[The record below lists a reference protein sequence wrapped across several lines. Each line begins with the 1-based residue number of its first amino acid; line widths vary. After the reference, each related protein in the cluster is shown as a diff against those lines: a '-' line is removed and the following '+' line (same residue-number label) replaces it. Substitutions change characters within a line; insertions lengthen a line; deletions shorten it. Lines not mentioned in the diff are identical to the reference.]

1 MFRDRSNRFLEC
13 FNNYFRSVSILFL
26 YFYSKCSNMAF
37 TYRRIITYFFR
48 GLLFVV
54 PIALTIYVIYLIIQF
69 LDGILPIPIPGL
81 GILIMLAFI
90 TFIGFLASIFI
101 TKPLFD
107 IFEKWV
113 FKIPLINILY
123 TSIKD
128 LMSAFVGDKKKF
140 NIPVI
145 VKLSEGMSRLGF
157 ITQDDLTILE
167 EENLVAIY
175 FPHSYNFSGNLY
187 LVPKDNVRILKNVK
201 SADIM
206 KMIVS
211 RGFSPLHD

>member
-1 MFRDRSNRFLEC
+1 
-13 FNNYFRSVSILFL
+13 
-26 YFYSKCSNMAF
+26 MAF
-37 TYRRIITYFFR
+37 TYKKILTYFFR

-54 PIALTIYVIYLIIQF
+54 PIALTIYVILLILQF
-69 LDGILPIPIPGL
+69 LDGILPIPVPGL

-90 TFIGFLASIFI
+90 TFVGFLASIFV
-101 TKPLFD
+101 TRPLFD

-140 NIPVI
+140 NVPVI

-157 ITQDDLTILE
+157 ITQDDLSLLE

-187 LVPKDNVRILKNVK
+187 LVPQENVRILKNIK
-201 SADIM
+201 STDMM
-206 KMIVS
+206 KFIVS
-211 RGFSPLHD
+211 GGVSILPRLEQNQEGINQK

>member
-1 MFRDRSNRFLEC
+1 
-13 FNNYFRSVSILFL
+13 
-26 YFYSKCSNMAF
+26 MAF
-37 TYRRIITYFFR
+37 TYRRILTYFFR

-54 PIALTIYVIYLIIQF
+54 PIGLTIYVITLIIQF

-90 TFIGFLASIFI
+90 TFVGFLASIFI
-101 TKPLFD
+101 TKPLFEV
-107 IFEKWV
+107 FERWV

-145 VKLSEGMSRLGF
+145 VKLSDNMSRLGF
-157 ITQDDLTILE
+157 ITQDDLSLLE
-167 EENLVAIY
+167 EENLVAVY

-187 LVPKDNVRILKNVK
+187 LVPRENVRILKNVK
-201 SADIM
+201 SADVM
-206 KMIVS
+206 KFIVS
-211 RGFSPLHD
+211 GGISHLPEWD

>member
-1 MFRDRSNRFLEC
+1 
-13 FNNYFRSVSILFL
+13 
-26 YFYSKCSNMAF
+26 MAF
-37 TYRRIITYFFR
+37 TYKRIITYFFR

-54 PIALTIYVIYLIIQF
+54 PIALTIYVIYLILQF

-90 TFIGFLASIFI
+90 TFVGFLASIFI

-113 FKIPLINILY
+113 FKIPIINILY

-157 ITQDDLTILE
+157 ITQDDLSILE

-187 LVPKDNVRILKNVK
+187 LVPKENVRILKNVK

-206 KMIVS
+206 KLIVS
-211 RGFSPLHD
+211 GGVSPLHD

>member
-1 MFRDRSNRFLEC
+1 MS
-13 FNNYFRSVSILFL
+13 
-26 YFYSKCSNMAF
+26 F
-37 TYRRIITYFFR
+37 TYKRIITYFFR

-187 LVPKDNVRILKNVK
+187 LVPRDNVRILKNVK

-206 KMIVS
+206 KLIVS
-211 RGFSPLHD
+211 GGVSPLHD

>member
-1 MFRDRSNRFLEC
+1 
-13 FNNYFRSVSILFL
+13 
-26 YFYSKCSNMAF
+26 MAF
-37 TYRRIITYFFR
+37 TYRRILTYFFR

-54 PIALTIYVIYLIIQF
+54 PIGLTIYVITLIIQF

-90 TFIGFLASIFI
+90 TFVGFLASIFI
-101 TKPLFD
+101 TKPLFEV
-107 IFEKWV
+107 FERWV

-145 VKLSEGMSRLGF
+145 VKLSENMSRLGF
-157 ITQDDLTILE
+157 ITQDDLSLLE
-167 EENLVAIY
+167 EENLVAVY

-187 LVPKDNVRILKNVK
+187 LVPRKNVRILKNVK
-201 SADIM
+201 SADVM
-206 KMIVS
+206 KFIVS
-211 RGFSPLHD
+211 GGISHLPEWD

>member
-1 MFRDRSNRFLEC
+1 
-13 FNNYFRSVSILFL
+13 
-26 YFYSKCSNMAF
+26 MAF

-187 LVPKDNVRILKNVK
+187 LVPRDNVRILKNVK

-211 RGFSPLHD
+211 GGVSPLHD

>member
-1 MFRDRSNRFLEC
+1 M
-13 FNNYFRSVSILFL
+13 V
-26 YFYSKCSNMAF
+26 F
-37 TYRRIITYFFR
+37 TYRRILTYFFR

-54 PIALTIYVIYLIIQF
+54 PIALTIYVIVLIIQF

-81 GILIMLAFI
+81 GILIMLSFV

-101 TKPLFD
+101 TKPLFE
-107 IFEKWV
+107 IFERWV

-140 NIPVI
+140 NTPVI
-145 VKLSEGMSRLGF
+145 VKMSENISRLGF
-157 ITQDDLTILE
+157 ITQEDLGVIE

-187 LVPKDNVRILKNVK
+187 LVPKENVRILNNIR
-201 SADIM
+201 SADVM
-206 KMIVS
+206 KFIVS
-211 RGFSPLHD
+211 GGVSHLVRE